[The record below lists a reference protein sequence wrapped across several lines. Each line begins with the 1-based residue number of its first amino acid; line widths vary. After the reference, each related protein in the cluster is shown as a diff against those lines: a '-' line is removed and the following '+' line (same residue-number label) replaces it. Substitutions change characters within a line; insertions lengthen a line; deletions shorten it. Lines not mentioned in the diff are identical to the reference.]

1 MNTNP
6 LEQFDFSLT
15 EAILKFRPIYESVR
29 KSEKADAATKQ
40 QVREAMEALIKTH
53 QMMGS
58 LNRYCAGV
66 FNMETENELLKIKI
80 AHQEK
85 LLFLYDVA
93 TDKHGFEK
101 LSEMFSSQQ
110 ADEIVHT
117 DLHKILNRIA
127 EQQNGKI

>member
-1 MNTNP
+1 MNSNP
-6 LEQFDFSLT
+6 LEQFDFSLS
-15 EAILKFRPIYESVR
+15 EAILKFRPLYDSVR
-29 KSEKADAATKQ
+29 NSTSANAATKTQ
-40 QVREAMEALIKTH
+40 TREVMEAMVKLH
-53 QMMGS
+53 QMLGS
-58 LNRYCAGV
+58 LNKYCAGV

-80 AHQEK
+80 AHQDK

-127 EQQNGKI
+127 EQKR